1 MSTVL
6 SFYIGRNFLACFI
19 SVFAV
24 FLSLIYLFD
33 IIELLRLAR
42 TRDEVGIGLVLKM
55 SLLKLPFLGQ
65 QAFPFA
71 VLFGSMIAF
80 LRMTRNHE
88 LVVARASGI
97 SAWHFLL
104 PVLGLA
110 LILGTLQITVL
121 NPLAS
126 VLKSKFDRLNAIH
139 IKGQTNLLALSPN
152 GLWLRETNKQNQ
164 SVIHSTTLNLSK
176 NSIKL
181 KDVTIF
187 SYQGSNKYR
196 QRLSAI
202 KAELEDGFW
211 LLSDVWIHERDKE
224 LPMHKKEHWL
234 PTNIT
239 LNNLHDSF
247 APPETLSFWSLPDF
261 ISNLDKAGFSA
272 VRHRLY
278 WHSLLATPLLL
289 LAMVLIAATF
299 TLKQSPRAKTSIMI
313 IGGILTG
320 FFLFFFL
327 DVVSALG
334 LRESIPVILAAWAP
348 SGISALL
355 GLAMVFHLE
364 DG

>member
-1 MSTVL
+1 MSSIL
-6 SFYIGRNFLACFI
+6 SIYIGRNFLVCFI
-19 SVFAV
+19 SVFTT
-24 FLSLIYLFD
+24 FIGLIFLFD
-33 IIELLRLAR
+33 IIEMLRLASR
-42 TRDEVGIGLVLKM
+42 QEDVGIGLVVQM

-80 LRMTRNHE
+80 LRMTKSRE
-88 LVVARASGI
+88 LMVARASGV
-97 SAWHFLL
+97 SAWQFLL
-104 PVLGLA
+104 PVLGIA
-110 LILGTLQITVL
+110 LILGILQITAF

-126 VLKSKFDRLNAIH
+126 VLLSKFDRLNATH
-139 IKGQTNLLALSPN
+139 IKGQANLLAVSAN
-152 GLWLRETNKQNQ
+152 GLWLRQADKDDQ
-164 SVIHSTTLNLSK
+164 SVIHSTKLNLK
-176 NSIKL
+176 QNSIIL

-187 SYQGSNKYR
+187 NYEGLSKYQ

-202 KAELEDGFW
+202 EAELEDGFW
-211 LLSDVWIHERDKE
+211 HLYNVWIHERDKE
-224 LPMHKKEHWL
+224 VPVHKQDYWL
-234 PTNIT
+234 PTDITPNNI
-239 LNNLHDSF
+239 HDSF
-247 APPETLSFWSLPDF
+247 APPETLSFWDLPEF
-261 ISNLDKAGFSA
+261 ITKLDKAGFSA

-278 WHSLLATPLLL
+278 WHSLLAAPLLL

-299 TLKQSPRAKTSIMI
+299 TLKQSPRTSTTFLI

-334 LRESIPVILAAWAP
+334 LRESIPVVLAAWAP

>member
-6 SFYIGRNFLACFI
+6 SFYIGRNFLTCFI

-24 FLSLIYLFD
+24 FLSLIFLFD
-33 IIELLRLAR
+33 IIELLRLASS
-42 TRDEVGIGLVLKM
+42 RDELGIGLILKM

-97 SAWHFLL
+97 SAWQFLL

-126 VLKSKFDRLNAIH
+126 ALKSKFDRLNAIH

-152 GLWLRETNKQNQ
+152 GLWLREANKQNQ

-234 PTNIT
+234 PTDIT

-247 APPETLSFWSLPDF
+247 SPPETLSFWSLPDF

-299 TLKQSPRAKTSIMI
+299 TLKQSPRSRTSIMI

-334 LRESIPVILAAWAP
+334 LRESIPIVLAAWAP
-348 SGISALL
+348 AGISALL